1 MSDFRKLM
9 SDAKFYEA
17 YSRYD
22 DSKGRYETWDEAVER
37 VMNMHRQKYADV
49 MTPELEDM
57 ISFSEKAYKDQ
68 LILGAQRA
76 LQFGGDELRK
86 HNIKLYNCVS
96 SHCNRPA
103 FFGEFMYMLLC
114 GAGAGFSV
122 QSHHIAQL
130 PKVGPR
136 TNGTLT
142 YTVEDSIEGWAHA
155 IDVLMSSFFMSEAK
169 HPEYSGYKVHFDLT
183 AIRPRGAEISGG
195 FLAPG
200 PEPLR
205 KALDLI
211 ENTIE
216 TFTLGYMDRQL
227 TSLIC
232 YDICMYGADAVISG
246 GVRRSATICLFS
258 HDDEAMLSAKT
269 GSWFVDNPQ
278 RGRSNNSAIII
289 RNEISR
295 LAFSG
300 IMGKIKQF
308 GEPGFVFTD
317 DTEFTY
323 NPCVEIGKLPV
334 TEDGRSGWQ
343 GCNLTEING
352 AMCVDF
358 ETFMRA
364 CRASAIMGTLQAG
377 YTDFKFLAPESKEIF
392 EREALI
398 GASITGWVNNP
409 DVLFNPEILQTGA
422 KHVLEVN
429 KQVASM
435 IGINPAARTTC
446 AKPSGNASVI
456 LQTASGIHSEHSAK
470 YLRYVQMDT
479 NAAVAKLIKG
489 SNPNMVDGSLW
500 TANSS
505 AIAFPVESPEG
516 SMYKADLLGVKQLE
530 LVKIAQE
537 NWVEYGTDESLC
549 TDPRLRHNISNTITV
564 DDWDEVEDYVF
575 SNRHIF
581 AGISFMAASGDKAFV
596 QSPFTEVKEP
606 EDILAEYGTCSMFAS
621 GLIVDALAAF
631 NDNLWLACDTALGQ
645 GEVLDEYNHKHL
657 LKRDWVR
664 RYKNFAKNYL
674 ANDELTAANCLKDVY
689 NTHLWEKITLNYRTI
704 DWSRELPKKD
714 FVDIDTLAA
723 AACAGGTC
731 EIDF

>member
-1 MSDFRKLM
+1 MGNFRKLM

-17 YSRYD
+17 YSRYNED
-22 DSKGRYETWDEAVER
+22 KGRYETWDEAVER
-37 VMNMHRQKYADV
+37 VMNMHRDKYSHC
-49 MTPELEDM
+49 MTDELSRL
-57 ISFSEKAYKDQ
+57 INYAEKAYKDQ

-76 LQFGGDELRK
+76 LQFGGAELIK

-96 SHCNRPA
+96 SHNNRAA

-122 QSHHIAQL
+122 QHHHIAQI
-130 PKVGPR
+130 PEVGPR
-136 TNGTLT
+136 NKETLT
-142 YTVEDSIEGWAHA
+142 YVVEDSIEGWANSV
-155 IDVLMSSFFMSEAK
+155 DVLMSSYFVEGAK
-169 HPEYSGYKVHFDLT
+169 HPEFSGHKIHFDLT
-183 AIRPRGAEISGG
+183 AIRPRGSKISGG

-211 ENTIE
+211 ETKIE
-216 TFTLGYMDRQL
+216 KFTLGYISGKL
-227 TSLIC
+227 PSIIC
-232 YDICMYGADAVISG
+232 YDICMYAADAVISG
-246 GVRRSATICLFS
+246 GVRRSATICMFS

-269 GSWFVDNPQ
+269 GNWFVENPQ
-278 RGRSNNSAIII
+278 RGRSNNSAVII
-289 RNEISR
+289 RDEITR

-300 IMGKIKQF
+300 IMQKIKQF
-308 GEPGFVFTD
+308 GEPGFIFTD

-334 TEDGRSGWQ
+334 TADGRSGWQ

-352 AMCVDF
+352 SMCVDE
-358 ETFMRA
+358 ETFIRA

-377 YTDFKFLAPESKEIF
+377 YTDFKFLDPVSKEIF

-398 GASITGWVNNP
+398 GCSITGWVNSP
-409 DVLFNPEILQTGA
+409 DILFDPETLQIGA
-422 KHVLEVN
+422 KKVLEIN
-429 KQVASM
+429 KQVAKM

-446 AKPSGNASVI
+446 AKPSGNASVL

-479 NAAVAKLIKG
+479 EAAVAKLIKDT
-489 SNPNMVDGSLW
+489 NPDMVDGSLW

-505 AIAFPVESPEG
+505 VIAFPIEAPED
-516 SMYKADLLGVKQLE
+516 SLFKADLLGVKQLE
-530 LVKIAQE
+530 LVKVAQE

-549 TDPRLRHNISNTITV
+549 TDKRLRHNISNTITV
-564 DDWDEVEDYVF
+564 DDWDAVEEYVF
-575 SNRHIF
+575 SNRHVF

-596 QSPFTEVKEP
+596 QAPFTEVKEP
-606 EDILAEYGTCSMFAS
+606 EDILAEYGTPCMFAS

-631 NDNLWLACDTALGQ
+631 NDNLWLACDTASGV
-645 GEVLDEYNHKHL
+645 GEVLEEDNHKHL

-664 RYKNFAKNYL
+664 RFKKFAKNYL
-674 ANDELTAANCLKDVY
+674 AGDELVSSNCLKDVY
-689 NTHLWEKITLNYRTI
+689 NIHLWERITLNYRDI
-704 DWSRELPKKD
+704 NWSRDLSQKD
-714 FVDIDTLAA
+714 FVEIDTLAA
-723 AACAGGTC
+723 AACAGGVC
-731 EIDF
+731 DVNF